1 MNIGID
7 IRPLMTA
14 PRTGVGEYTFELL
27 DAVFQIDKTNQYF
40 LFYNASRQTA
50 RNLPAWNQPNV
61 HYIITHYPNKLFNG
75 AIKLLNRPRLDKIIA
90 KKANLP
96 DGLDCFYSPNLN
108 FVSLSSKIKHILTI
122 HDLSF
127 EFFPEFFSKKQV
139 LWHGAVNPK
148 QQCRRADIIL
158 TPSEN
163 TRRDIIDYYKIEE
176 KKIKVIYP
184 GLSPMFSKINNE
196 QLTINKE
203 AVKQK
208 YNLPNHYILFLGTIE
223 PRKNIV
229 GLIEAFEKVYSQLPI
244 PHYLIIAGANG
255 WSNKEIFNRAAYSP
269 VKDHIKF
276 IGYINSEDKP
286 ALYSNASLFIYPSFY
301 EGFGFPALEAM
312 AMGVPVITSNRSS
325 LLEVADDAAYLINPL
340 QTNSL
345 IQAILDI
352 LNKPEL
358 RVRLIKKGHERAQ
371 LFSWEKA
378 AKEWLNCITGM

>member
-7 IRPLMTA
+7 IRPMMTS

-27 DAVFQIDKTNQYF
+27 DAVFKIDQNNQYF
-40 LFYNASRQTA
+40 LYYNASKQTST
-50 RNLPAWNQPNV
+50 NLPTWNQPNV
-61 HYIITHYPNKLFNG
+61 HYVITHYPNKLFNS
-75 AIKLLNRPRLDKIIA
+75 AIKLLSRPRLDKIIS
-90 KKANLP
+90 KKCNLTN
-96 DGLDCFYSPNLN
+96 GLDCFYSPNLN
-108 FVSLSSKIKHILTI
+108 FVSLSSKTKYILTI

-127 EFFPEFFSKKQV
+127 EFFPEFFSKKQI

-148 QQCRRADIIL
+148 KQCQRADTIL
-158 TPSEN
+158 APSEN
-163 TRRDIIDYYKIEE
+163 TKRDIMNYYKIEE

-184 GLSPMFSKINNE
+184 GLSPIFNSINNE
-196 QLTINKE
+196 QLSTNKE
-203 AVKQK
+203 SVKQK

-229 GLIEAFEKVYSQLPI
+229 GLIEAFEKVYSNLPI
-244 PHYLIIAGANG
+244 PHHLIIAGANG

-269 VKDHIKF
+269 IKDHIKF

-312 AMGVPVITSNRSS
+312 AMGAPVITSNRSS
-325 LLEVADDAAYLINPL
+325 LLEVAGDAAYLINPL
-340 QTNSL
+340 QTNSI

-358 RVRLIKKGHERAQ
+358 RARLIKKGRERAQ

-378 AKEWLNCITGM
+378 AKEWITTITN